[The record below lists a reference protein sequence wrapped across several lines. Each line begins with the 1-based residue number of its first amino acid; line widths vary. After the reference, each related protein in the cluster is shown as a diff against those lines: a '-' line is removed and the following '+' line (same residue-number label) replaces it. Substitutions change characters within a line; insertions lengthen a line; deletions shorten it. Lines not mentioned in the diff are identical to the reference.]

1 MVKKEMYIYLTVFAL
16 FQGVPSL
23 GFITCPKTMNFLG
36 DPKHEMV
43 TSALQTDFSQGKKFH
58 GRSLFLHPDQAA
70 ELEAAATEMMNSQN
84 QNPIQ
89 AFDDTNQPTGHSL
102 SGSAALPP
110 QNERPPQLWSRAFL
124 SLLGRGR
131 S

>member
-1 MVKKEMYIYLTVFAL
+1 MVKKEKYIYLTVFAL

-23 GFITCPKTMNFLG
+23 GFITCPKVNVLC

-43 TSALQTDFSQGKKFH
+43 TSALQTDFSQGRKFH
-58 GRSLFLHPDQAA
+58 GRSLYLHPDQAA

-84 QNPIQ
+84 QDPIQ
-89 AFDDTNQPTGHSL
+89 AFDDTNQPTGHPL

-110 QNERPPQLWSRAFL
+110 QNEKPPHLWSRAFL